1 MNLFIFGNPMSGSFS
16 GQQQI
21 NHIVEACTEKGIPF
35 KLFQTQK
42 AGELP
47 ELMFKHLPQR
57 NQHTIIVIVGGDGSL
72 NEALQYLKQQNIFVP
87 LGYLP
92 AGTGNDFSREM
103 NLTHHAKAFIEKL
116 SENNFIELE
125 FLAYSEENSQTT
137 GIILNSIG
145 FGIDAA
151 ICEINQK
158 QRQALLQ
165 AKGIKKASYLTPII
179 TAFRERKEFDALI
192 TLDDG
197 ESFTST
203 KNLLLGAFNHSY
215 FGGGIRFVP
224 SATQG
229 NHHFQ
234 IAIARKVSLFT
245 ILKAFP
251 FILTNGTHF
260 KRFPK
265 NLKEYSC
272 KKANIKIN
280 EPIKA
285 QIDGE
290 FITYPT
296 VNLNVSMDHYPFL
309 LTDET

>member
-21 NHIVEACTEKGIPF
+21 NHIVEVCTEKGIPF

-137 GIILNSIG
+137 GIILNSMG

-272 KKANIKIN
+272 IKANIKIN